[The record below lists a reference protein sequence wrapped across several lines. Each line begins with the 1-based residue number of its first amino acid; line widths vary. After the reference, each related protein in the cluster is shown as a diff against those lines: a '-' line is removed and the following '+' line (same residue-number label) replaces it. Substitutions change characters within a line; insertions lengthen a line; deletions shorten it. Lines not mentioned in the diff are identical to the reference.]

1 MKATNREIN
10 NIKEGRQVYIITEDD
25 YYNNGDIVLLECELE
40 SIEVEITIKY
50 KYNSLDDCFSLIPY
64 NLFGD
69 FKSKEDAKDYYK
81 NIKNIIVYR
90 TKFDNKRLLNSELD
104 SDLLEL
110 IDLTSINKNTIG
122 HSSSEVYELQLK
134 DGTKAILK
142 VQYLSGRN
150 SLKEEYE
157 RNKWL
162 EGKLNVPKV
171 YYYKEL
177 NGIEY
182 YLMEKKDGVSAHKVE
197 NFASLVGENLKQIHS
212 IDITN
217 CPFKNNSTDNLLKIA
232 IDKIDIILPTILEIY
247 PEMNKEII
255 IDFLKNNK
263 PTDSVLVHGDYS
275 LPNILINDNREV
287 GLIDL
292 GDVSISTK
300 YFDLYYLKKSFAR
313 NKKIGCFKE
322 FLESY
327 GLSEID
333 EKSMKWMDIIDKVLF

>member
-1 MKATNREIN
+1 MKVTNREIN

-69 FKSKEDAKDYYK
+69 FKSKEDAKAYYK

-122 HSSSEVYELQLK
+122 HSSSEVYELKLK

-182 YLMEKKDGVSAHKVE
+182 YLMKKKDGVSAHKVE
-197 NFASLVGENLKQIHS
+197 SFASLVGENLKQIHS

-287 GLIDL
+287 SLIDL

-313 NKKIGCFKE
+313 NKKIECFKE

>member
-1 MKATNREIN
+1 MKVTNREIN

-25 YYNNGDIVLLECELE
+25 NYNNEDFVLLECELE

-104 SDLLEL
+104 SDLLEF

-122 HSSSEVYELQLK
+122 HSSSEVYELKLK
-134 DGTKAILK
+134 DSTNAILK

-197 NFASLVGENLKQIHS
+197 SFASLVGENLKQIHS

-287 GLIDL
+287 SLIDL

>member
-1 MKATNREIN
+1 MKVTSKEIN
-10 NIKEGRQVYIITEDD
+10 NIKEGKQVYIITEDD
-25 YYNNGDIVLLECELE
+25 HYNNGDIVLLECELE

-81 NIKNIIVYR
+81 NVKNIIVYR

-122 HSSSEVYELQLK
+122 HSSSEVYELKLK

-142 VQYLSGRN
+142 LQYLSGRN

-197 NFASLVGENLKQIHS
+197 SFASLVGENLKQIHS

-287 GLIDL
+287 SLIDL

-313 NKKIGCFKE
+313 NKKIRCFKE